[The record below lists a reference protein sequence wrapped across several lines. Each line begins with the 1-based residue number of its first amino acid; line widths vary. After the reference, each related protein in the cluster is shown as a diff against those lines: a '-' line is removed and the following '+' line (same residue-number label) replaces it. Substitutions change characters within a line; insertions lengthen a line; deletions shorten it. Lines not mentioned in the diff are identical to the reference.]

1 MLKTVAIALC
11 LTVAACAVHDP
22 NDVAGQLTRE
32 FEAGEKLMNDCNNKK
47 KNCPKWFQFK
57 KDWEAELNN
66 YVTFEVA
73 LERHKARVAQ
83 GLAV

>member
-22 NDVAGQLTRE
+22 NDVAGRLTRE
-32 FEAGEKLMNDCNNKK
+32 FEAGEKLMNDCDTKE
-47 KNCPKWFQFK
+47 KNCPKWYQFK
-57 KDWEAELNN
+57 KDWEAEMSN
-66 YVTFEVA
+66 YTTFEAA
-73 LERHKARVAQ
+73 LARHKARVAQ